1 MKRVVALLIAMVA
14 FSGMASA
21 QTLGDFLKGA
31 ATEFIDKKTDGK
43 ISEFMLAGDWTYAS
57 PCIRLE
63 SDNEL
68 ATLAGNAATTSL
80 KSKLSTAYGY
90 VGIKAGSHSLKLNN
104 DDTFSMVVGKRT
116 LSGTYTY
123 NSETHAIELKFDT
136 TLLKLS
142 PLSGYAYVNGSSLDV
157 AYDCTKL
164 VNFLSSLGSNV
175 SMLNSITQLVSNYDS
190 IYIGFTYNK

>member
-1 MKRVVALLIAMVA
+1 MKKLVILFAAIFA

-21 QTLGDFLKGA
+21 QNLGQLLKGVV
-31 ATEFIDKKTDGK
+31 TEYIDEKTDGK
-43 ISEFMLAGDWTYAS
+43 VSEFLLAGEWNYSS

-63 SDNEL
+63 SENEL
-68 ATLAGNAATTSL
+68 AALAGNAAASTL
-80 KSKLSTAYGY
+80 KSKLSTAYSY

-104 DDTFSMVVGKRT
+104 DDTFSMVIGKRT
-116 LSGTYTY
+116 YTGTYTY

-142 PLSGYAYVNGSSLDV
+142 PLSGYAYVNGDTLDV

-164 VNFLSSLGSNV
+164 VNFLTTLGSKI
-175 SMLNSITQLVSNYDS
+175 SMLESITQLASNYDNVH
-190 IYIGFTYNK
+190 IGFTYSK